1 MIKYH
6 HQVDISEHC
15 FSTASIFLIKWVISN
30 SFSQHEKF
38 VFSLVHIHRCQGDGI
53 PPPFHSI
60 QPPPP
65 NSIHQNK
72 RSKNR
77 ECGGE
82 CGELEGVPSPSN
94 RYTYLAVEG
103 KQQFKI
109 AQTYQNAL
117 FGDSCEYEGKS
128 IAEKNTQPALPL
140 TSASF
145 QPANMRSMNSM
156 TNFYMTCT
164 AFKWKKTIVLFVLK

>member
-38 VFSLVHIHRCQGDGI
+38 VFSLVHIHRD
-53 PPPFHSI
+53 PLPFHSI

-164 AFKWKKTIVLFVLK
+164 AWKKTIVLFVLK

>member
-38 VFSLVHIHRCQGDGI
+38 VFSLVHIHRD

-65 NSIHQNK
+65 IPYIKIKDQKIENAGANVGSWRGSRPQATGIHIWLSKVNSSSRLPKHIKMLYLVIHASMK
-72 RSKNR
+72 
-77 ECGGE
+77 
-82 CGELEGVPSPSN
+82 V
-94 RYTYLAVEG
+94 
-103 KQQFKI
+103 
-109 AQTYQNAL
+109 NAL
-117 FGDSCEYEGKS
+117 
-128 IAEKNTQPALPL
+128 Q
-140 TSASF
+140 
-145 QPANMRSMNSM
+145 
-156 TNFYMTCT
+156 
-164 AFKWKKTIVLFVLK
+164 KKIHNRRYR

>member
-1 MIKYH
+1 MWG
-6 HQVDISEHC
+6 V
-15 FSTASIFLIKWVISN
+15 
-30 SFSQHEKF
+30 
-38 VFSLVHIHRCQGDGI
+38 
-53 PPPFHSI
+53 
-60 QPPPP
+60 
-65 NSIHQNK
+65 
-72 RSKNR
+72 
-77 ECGGE
+77 GG
-82 CGELEGVPSPSN
+82 GPVPKH

-109 AQTYQNAL
+109 AHTYQNAL

-156 TNFYMTCT
+156 TNFYMTCCT

>member
-1 MIKYH
+1 MWG
-6 HQVDISEHC
+6 V
-15 FSTASIFLIKWVISN
+15 
-30 SFSQHEKF
+30 
-38 VFSLVHIHRCQGDGI
+38 
-53 PPPFHSI
+53 
-60 QPPPP
+60 
-65 NSIHQNK
+65 
-72 RSKNR
+72 
-77 ECGGE
+77 GG
-82 CGELEGVPSPSN
+82 GSVPKH

-128 IAEKNTQPALPL
+128 IAEKKYTTGVTVNQRELI
-140 TSASF
+140 
-145 QPANMRSMNSM
+145 ANMRSMNSM

>member
-38 VFSLVHIHRCQGDGI
+38 VFSLVHIHRD
-53 PPPFHSI
+53 PLPFHSI

-117 FGDSCEYEGKS
+117 FGDSCEYEGKR

-164 AFKWKKTIVLFVLK
+164 AWKKTIVLFVLK

>member
-77 ECGGE
+77 EVGSWRGSRPQAT
-82 CGELEGVPSPSN
+82 GIHIWLSKVNSSSRLPKHIKML
-94 RYTYLAVEG
+94 YLVIHASMKV
-103 KQQFKI
+103 
-109 AQTYQNAL
+109 NAL
-117 FGDSCEYEGKS
+117 
-128 IAEKNTQPALPL
+128 Q
-140 TSASF
+140 
-145 QPANMRSMNSM
+145 
-156 TNFYMTCT
+156 
-164 AFKWKKTIVLFVLK
+164 KKIHNRRYR